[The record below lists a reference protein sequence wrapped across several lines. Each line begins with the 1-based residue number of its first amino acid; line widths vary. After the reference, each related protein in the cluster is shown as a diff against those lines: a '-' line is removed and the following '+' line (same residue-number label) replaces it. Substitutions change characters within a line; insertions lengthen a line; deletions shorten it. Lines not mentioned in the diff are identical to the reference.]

1 MQRLRDLEAVGV
13 LENLTPNKEG
23 VPQFPKVSILE
34 PAMEAHSQ
42 DDEQL
47 PALQNNVELLD
58 LTRLPILGEYR

>member
-13 LENLTPNKEG
+13 LENLIPNKEG
-23 VPQFPKVSILE
+23 VPQFPRVSTLE
-34 PAMEAHSQ
+34 PAMEVHNQ